1 MPLFQPRFL
10 KRKLL
15 TVKYYWKIKGA
26 IIHVYTG
33 YISEVFDI
41 SKLNKNQQILNQCL
55 VISDKK
61 GQDVRGNSN

>member
-10 KRKLL
+10 KSKLL

-26 IIHVYTG
+26 IIYTV
-33 YISEVFDI
+33 YISEVFNI

-61 GQDVRGNSN
+61 GQDVRGKSN